1 MSLSQWPELTA
12 AGMVDEASG
21 GTEVQETVSDEML
34 AQLLQLQFD
43 QEYDR
48 ALGKEEAKYN
58 GTSKGKVM
66 LSILI
71 FNFFFIS

>member
-1 MSLSQWPELTA
+1 MSQWPELGATDTISQA
-12 AGMVDEASG
+12 CSG
-21 GTEVQETVSDEML
+21 TPVQETVSDEML

-58 GTSKGKVM
+58 GTSKG
-66 LSILI
+66 
-71 FNFFFIS
+71 NY